1 MKKLAFLWLISWVI
15 IISWCS
21 IGHNF
26 MDVDNPNAKD
36 DLKYYIWS
44 GNFPKI
50 NTDNIIPDSL
60 SWARNDAKWYA
71 SKYYEENLGEY
82 LDEYVDMAKEWL
94 SWAKESLKWYY
105 NDGVDE
111 LNKMVNDKVSGVIS
125 WEFNKFKIK

>member
-1 MKKLAFLWLISWVI
+1 
-15 IISWCS
+15 
-21 IGHNF
+21 
-26 MDVDNPNAKD
+26 MDVDNSNAKE

-44 GNFPKI
+44 WNIPKI
-50 NTDNIIPDSL
+50 NTDNIIPDGL

-71 SKYYEENLGEY
+71 SKYYEENLDEY